1 MATLSEVARKQG
13 LRYYANRVEEMSELS
28 ATASFSGKVSMHLG
42 LITEFWQRFLEVYSR
57 TFNPAEGC
65 SDLVLKLTASWC
77 KTTAETGTATAA
89 STPTDTGNSAT
100 PPDASAE
107 QGLNDL
113 ERAFRMVMDKR
124 GLANLSDVLNAL
136 SFSRRG
142 SARVGS

>member
-28 ATASFSGKVSMHLG
+28 ATASFSGKVSMHPG

-89 STPTDTGNSAT
+89 STPTECGGSTT
-100 PPDASAE
+100 PPPSSPEDDANSFAEGLIPPANQKNPSAAPSVPGSSQTGSASA
-107 QGLNDL
+107 G
-113 ERAFRMVMDKR
+113 
-124 GLANLSDVLNAL
+124 
-136 SFSRRG
+136 
-142 SARVGS
+142 